1 MGFTQVITFVQT
13 CKGNICTTNHHLL
26 VLNGHNL
33 DVTLNVVHKA
43 RGWGWF
49 DSLPSHKSCFA
60 TFGNCMFQTFK
71 LAFRSYKNV
80 WTLVHKREGVGFKR
94 RPSTM
99 DIFSYEKNIE
109 FTKHHERLQDDEHLT
124 F

>member
-1 MGFTQVITFVQT
+1 MLCIRLGGGVGLIH
-13 CKGNICTTNHHLL
+13 CHHTSH
-26 VLNGHNL
+26 VLQPL
-33 DVTLNVVHKA
+33 EIV
-43 RGWGWF
+43 
-49 DSLPSHKSCFA
+49 CFKL
-60 TFGNCMFQTFK
+60 FK